1 MIAEMNFNWPIIGH
15 DKLKK
20 NLQTGIRNQ
29 SMAHAY
35 LFYGPKKVGK
45 TLTAKFFAKSILC
58 ENYRKRFYGKAGD
71 DTTPCGQCSAC
82 RQVENRIYP
91 DLYFLERESAK
102 KSGVKQQISVSQVR
116 DLLTR
121 INKRSFLN
129 SYKVVIIP
137 EAEYLSVQA
146 ANSLLK
152 TLEEPFAKTVI
163 ILIAGEKRNILPT
176 ILSRSRILKFL
187 PVARTAIYD
196 YLVEKG
202 ANRELAKELSFM
214 AHGRPT
220 VAMKLFTDKELLRE
234 YRQMNKEILG
244 LLKNDVI
251 EKFKQIEQ
259 HTKKGQDKEKIQQ
272 KLTYLTGLLRDVLLV
287 KNYKRELLANPY
299 LEEELSVFAEQKSTG
314 ELCRLIYGAEQAKEY
329 IKANINSRLVLENLL
344 LNN

>member
-1 MIAEMNFNWPIIGH
+1 
-15 DKLKK
+15 
-20 NLQTGIRNQ
+20 
-29 SMAHAY
+29 
-35 LFYGPKKVGK
+35 
-45 TLTAKFFAKSILC
+45 
-58 ENYRKRFYGKAGD
+58 
-71 DTTPCGQCSAC
+71 
-82 RQVENRIYP
+82 
-91 DLYFLERESAK
+91 
-102 KSGVKQQISVSQVR
+102 
-116 DLLTR
+116 
-121 INKRSFLN
+121 
-129 SYKVVIIP
+129 
-137 EAEYLSVQA
+137 
-146 ANSLLK
+146 
-152 TLEEPFAKTVI
+152 
-163 ILIAGEKRNILPT
+163 
-176 ILSRSRILKFL
+176 
-187 PVARTAIYD
+187 IYD